1 MSGLYGVNYKIN
13 GHRVGCV
20 AALPDGYHVKFERC
34 YEENTLETIETI
46 NWQNVSVEQVRQ
58 DHPACPLP
66 EGYSFG
72 VVRIDYEMSS
82 ECFTV
87 VLKAG
92 KQYWGDVT
100 SYQAQIDD
108 LTASLSGK
116 DAEIAAL
123 EQDKQ
128 ASGAVAQT
136 LAGAPV
142 TSARA
147 AVLRACIEQA
157 ADKLP
162 DSDAVACPELS
173 APWRTGEDVTVG
185 SRRSDP
191 DAGGVLR
198 LYKCAQA
205 HTTQT
210 GWEPHL
216 TPAMWT
222 VIDAEH
228 EGTQDDPIPAAR
240 GMEYEYGKYYLD
252 SEDGKTYLCERT
264 GEAAGGTIVL
274 QFLPHELIGQYFAAA
289 E

>member
-123 EQDKQ
+123 
-128 ASGAVAQT
+128 
-136 LAGAPV
+136 
-142 TSARA
+142 
-147 AVLRACIEQA
+147 EQA